1 MNKHLRNFIDRS
13 PLIYAFAVLLC
24 AAVTAIFAVTR
35 LDGTVSGDD
44 LLFIA
49 ELEAGFAVVLFVL
62 MVVIRKRLEKKLEAY
77 IESVAYDSQSAQSS
91 TLANFPLPIAVFRID
106 DTKLVWGNE
115 MFFEIIGSKGK
126 RLDARMSDLV
136 DSFSGKWLLEGKRQY
151 PPLVELGER
160 KYRIRGNIIRNDS
173 AADDA
178 GFMGISYWVDVTDY
192 ENVKTEL
199 EQTQPVA
206 CIIIVD
212 NLEDL
217 YKNQTDRVKND
228 IRDSIEDALRA
239 WVQEYNGFVR
249 RYDRDRYIAFFQQC
263 DFDAMRDAK
272 FSINE
277 KMHSVGNPSGI
288 SASISLGFGEGA
300 SGFPDALQS
309 ADMAAD
315 LAYTRGGDQAVVRN
329 RLSFEFYGGRGSE
342 VEKRT
347 KVKSRVMANT
357 LDELIRDSS
366 RVFVM
371 GHKYADFDS
380 IGAAVGVCALAR
392 KHGIRYNIV
401 IDETSTAADSLVS
414 LLKSDGDYKNVF
426 ISGDDAVLH
435 ADGRS
440 LLVVVDANRP
450 EQVEAS
456 DLLDACNRV
465 AIVDHHRVS
474 STYIQNAA
482 LGFIEPYAS
491 SACEL
496 MSEVLQETTLAGEVS
511 KVEANAL
518 FSGIVLDTK
527 NFTIR
532 TGERTFD
539 AASWLRRVGAD
550 TTEVKKLLQSGID
563 DTIAKYTILQGAEL
577 YRNIAISAPGDAYNR
592 VIVAKAADEL
602 LNISGVEASIVV
614 ASGEDG
620 EVFASARSIGE
631 VNVQIIM
638 EKLGGGGNR
647 SAAAIRFSGID
658 VSEARSKVI
667 EAIDDYFDN

>member
-1 MNKHLRNFIDRS
+1 M
-13 PLIYAFAVLLC
+13 
-24 AAVTAIFAVTR
+24 
-35 LDGTVSGDD
+35 
-44 LLFIA
+44 LFRA
-49 ELEAGFAVVLFVL
+49 
-62 MVVIRKRLEKKLEAY
+62 
-77 IESVAYDSQSAQSS
+77 
-91 TLANFPLPIAVFRID
+91 PI
-106 DTKLVWGNE
+106 W
-115 MFFEIIGSKGK
+115 
-126 RLDARMSDLV
+126 
-136 DSFSGKWLLEGKRQY
+136 
-151 PPLVELGER
+151 
-160 KYRIRGNIIRNDS
+160 
-173 AADDA
+173 
-178 GFMGISYWVDVTDY
+178 
-192 ENVKTEL
+192 
-199 EQTQPVA
+199 
-206 CIIIVD
+206 
-212 NLEDL
+212 
-217 YKNQTDRVKND
+217 
-228 IRDSIEDALRA
+228 
-239 WVQEYNGFVR
+239 
-249 RYDRDRYIAFFQQC
+249 
-263 DFDAMRDAK
+263 
-272 FSINE
+272 
-277 KMHSVGNPSGI
+277 
-288 SASISLGFGEGA
+288 
-300 SGFPDALQS
+300 
-309 ADMAAD
+309 
-315 LAYTRGGDQAVVRN
+315 RGGDQAVVRN

-647 SAAAIRFSGID
+647 SAAAVRFSGID